1 MIEIRAC
8 TPDDAAAVT
17 TLLSD
22 LGYTVPIRQATE
34 NIQEL
39 GKTGAD
45 PIFVAVRGRS
55 GSWASRNTPV
65 SNVAIRKSGCARYGL
80 SG

>member
-8 TPDDAAAVT
+8 TPDDAAALS
-17 TLLSD
+17 TLLSEHS
-22 LGYTVPIRQATE
+22 L
-34 NIQEL
+34 
-39 GKTGAD
+39 D
-45 PIFVAVRGRS
+45 PAGDREHPRVQQNRGGSNYCCRRGRS
-55 GSWASRNTPV
+55 DSWASRSTPV